1 MKKMMLIYALL
12 IFAFLVYIFQYMT
25 EDVDNRGAAGEGLRG
40 DISER
45 YVMVTFQSGSE
56 YWKSV
61 LKGFEDAA
69 DALNV
74 SIEYRGATE
83 YDLQEQIMVLDQV
96 IAKKPAGI
104 AISAIDTNGLDGVI
118 DRAIEENIPVVLFDS
133 GAPNSKAYSFLAT
146 NNYNAGATAAA
157 QMAKLAGREG
167 QVAIVTVPGQ
177 HNHTERIQGFKDTLE
192 STYPMMKVV
201 DTVNGKGNAED
212 AEQVTSTLLEKYPD
226 LAGVFV
232 TEAASGVGVAEAVQ
246 QYGGPVQI
254 VSFDTNKA
262 TLDLIKEGAIAASI
276 AQGTWNMGYWSLQY
290 LFHLHHDLTIPA
302 PSATDDVSPVPVQ
315 VDTGINVVTKQNVE
329 QYYAK

>member
-1 MKKMMLIYALL
+1 MKKMMLIYTLL

-25 EDVDNRGAAGEGLRG
+25 EDNGNSGFESSGLRG
-40 DISER
+40 ETSER

-83 YDLQEQIMVLDQV
+83 YDLEEQIMVLDQV

-104 AISAIDTNGLDGVI
+104 AISAIDTDGLDGAI
-118 DRAIEENIPVVLFDS
+118 DRAIDENIPVVLFDS

-157 QMAKLAGREG
+157 QMAKLTGREG

-192 STYPMMKVV
+192 STYPMMEVV
-201 DTVNGKGNAED
+201 ETVNGKGNAED
-212 AEQVTSTLLEKYPD
+212 SELETQVLLKKYPD

-232 TEAASGVGVAEAVQ
+232 SEAASGVGVAEAVQ
-246 QYGGPVQI
+246 HHASPVQI

-262 TLDLIKEGAIAASI
+262 TLDLIKEGVIAASI

-302 PSATDDVSPVPVQ
+302 PSATEEVSPVPVQ
-315 VDTGINVVTKQNVE
+315 VDTGINVVTRQNVE